1 MSSRFIE
8 GQTEDGAPHPNMQAV
23 AVQSQLDRINRLEM
37 GQSNDNVR
45 KGYAE
50 RGKSKFY
57 IP

>member
-1 MSSRFIE
+1 
-8 GQTEDGAPHPNMQAV
+8 MQPV

-37 GQSNDNVR
+37 GQSNDKVR

-57 IP
+57 MR

>member
-1 MSSRFIE
+1 
-8 GQTEDGAPHPNMQAV
+8 MQPV

-37 GQSNDNVR
+37 SQSNDNVR

-57 IP
+57 MR